1 MSEHTPGPWKVIE
14 DPFSEGIVA
23 IIQHDEFGL
32 LAVGSCED
40 RAATGEEDHY
50 NAHLIAAAPDLLAAC
65 EALLNVAND
74 PSDCPYFNDAGTCT
88 GGCHSEP
95 RCLTDRP
102 NNGWPKEQA
111 RAAIA
116 KARGGAA

>member
-1 MSEHTPGPWKVIE
+1 MTEHTPGPWKVIE

-50 NAHLIAAAPDLLAAC
+50 NAHLIAAAPDLLAALEEISALTAYAGRSMKD
-65 EALLNVAND
+65 EAVCD
-74 PSDCPYFNDAGTCT
+74 V
-88 GGCHSEP
+88 
-95 RCLTDRP
+95 
-102 NNGWPKEQA
+102 A

-116 KARGGAA
+116 RARGEQP